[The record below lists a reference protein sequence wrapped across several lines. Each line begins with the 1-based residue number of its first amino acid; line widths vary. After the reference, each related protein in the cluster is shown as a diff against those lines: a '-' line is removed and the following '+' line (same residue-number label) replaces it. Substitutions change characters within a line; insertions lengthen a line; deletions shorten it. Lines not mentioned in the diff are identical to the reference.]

1 MDLESGEVCPAPR
14 GVIKWYL
21 IRYHA
26 RSSNGPF
33 VAAEKVDISQCNS
46 RMCWHSFEADM
57 NRPIL
62 YDSVSVAAENVVGV
76 GTART
81 CAAQTISELVKG
93 VKSNMICYML
103 HL

>member
-14 GVIKWYL
+14 GVITQYL

-33 VAAEKVDISQCNS
+33 VVAENVDISQCNS

-81 CAAQTISELVKG
+81 CAAQTISELVSIQG
-93 VKSNMICYML
+93 DL
-103 HL
+103 T